1 MPRPMVL
8 SGVPTT
14 MEVETMINATTINKL
29 HEMRLSA
36 IAEAFQYQLKEAK
49 YQDLSLEERVGIMVD
64 IEWNRRKSNRLMRLM
79 KKAEFRYPRASIE
92 GIEYHADRKLDKAQ
106 ILRLSS
112 CTYIAEKRNI
122 IIMGASGNGKS
133 YIACAFGMAA
143 CRNYY
148 TVKYIRLPDL
158 LDELAVARGEGI
170 YKKVM
175 KQYKK
180 VSLLILD
187 EWLLTPLRETQ
198 AMDLLEIV
206 EARHQNASTIFCTQ
220 FAPGGWHEKIGEE
233 TLADA
238 ILDRIVHDSHTILID
253 GKVSMRERHGINGG

>member
-1 MPRPMVL
+1 
-8 SGVPTT
+8 
-14 MEVETMINATTINKL
+14 MINSTTINKL

-36 IAEAFQYQLKEAK
+36 MAEAFNIQLSEEKNQE
-49 YQDLSLEERVGIMVD
+49 LSFEERVGIMVD
-64 IEWNRRKSNRLMRLM
+64 MEWARRKSNKLLRLM
-79 KKAEFRYPRASIE
+79 KKADFRYPHASIE
-92 GIEYHADRKLDKAQ
+92 DIEYHADRKLDKTQ

-112 CTYIAEKRNI
+112 CTYIQEKRNI

-133 YIACAFGMAA
+133 YLACAFGVAA

-148 TVKYIRLPDL
+148 TVKYVRLPDL

-170 YKKVM
+170 FKKVM

-187 EWLLTPLRETQ
+187 EWLLTPLKETQ

-206 EARHQNASTIFCTQ
+206 EARHQNESTIFCTQ
-220 FAPGGWHEKIGEE
+220 FAPRGWHEKIGED

-238 ILDRIVHDSHTILID
+238 ILDRIIHDSYTIFID
-253 GKVSMRERHGINGG
+253 GKTSMRERHGIKE

>member
-1 MPRPMVL
+1 MADTFKGQL
-8 SGVPTT
+8 SDDKYKELSFEERFGIIVD
-14 MEVETMINATTINKL
+14 VEWAKRKNNKL
-29 HEMRLSA
+29 LRLVKSA
-36 IAEAFQYQLKEAK
+36 
-49 YQDLSLEERVGIMVD
+49 D
-64 IEWNRRKSNRLMRLM
+64 
-79 KKAEFRYPRASIE
+79 FRYPHASIE
-92 GIEYHADRKLDKAQ
+92 DIEYHADRQLDKTQ
-106 ILRLSS
+106 IIRLSG
-112 CTYIAEKRNI
+112 CAYIEQKHNL

-148 TVKYIRLPDL
+148 NVKYVRLPDL
-158 LDELAVARGEGI
+158 LDELAMARGEGI

-180 VSLLILD
+180 ASLLILD
-187 EWLLTPLRETQ
+187 EWLLTPLTGAQ

-220 FAPGGWHEKIGEE
+220 FSPRGWHEKIGED

-238 ILDRIVHDSHTILID
+238 ILDRIVHDSYTILID
-253 GKVSMRERHGINGG
+253 GQVSMRERHGINE